1 MSKIQW
7 TEKTWNPVTGC
18 TRVSAGCDHCYA
30 ATMTRRLAA
39 MGQEKYQGLM
49 GKNHFNGVV
58 KCHPDT
64 LEIPMKVKKST
75 MWFVNSMSDLFH
87 EGVLWTFVDQVFET
101 MAQCPQHTFQILTK
115 RPFMMSGY
123 LNSSH
128 RKHAVKMF
136 QNVWLGTSVENQKSA
151 EKRIPELRKCPAV
164 VRFLSVEPLLERVDL
179 DLRGIHWVIVGGE
192 SGTNARPMEHSWLWH
207 VIEQC
212 KAASVPLF
220 VKQLGSCWARL
231 RASSSSPALKTD
243 SKGGDP
249 EQWNPAHRIRQMP
262 SGANA

>member
-58 KCHPDT
+58 KCHESALGEPGKHHKPKT
-64 LEIPMKVKKST
+64 F
-75 MWFVNSMSDLFH
+75 FVCSMSDLFH
-87 EGVLWTFVDQVFET
+87 RDVPFEFIDKVFGI
-101 MAQCPQHTFQILTK
+101 MQKYYWHTFQVLTK
-115 RPFMMSGY
+115 RPERMLQLFSDGY
-123 LNSSH
+123 RPPLP
-128 RKHAVKMF
+128 
-136 QNVWLGTSVENQKSA
+136 NVWLGTSVEDQASA
-151 EKRIPELRKCPAV
+151 KKRIPELRKCPAV

-179 DLRGIHWVIVGGE
+179 NLTGIHWVIVGGE
-192 SGTNARPMEHSWLWH
+192 SGANARPMEHSWLWH

-262 SGANA
+262 SRANV